1 MDALLTMDE
10 NVLEA
15 EVEMEDRDDDRV
27 LLMLLHTDD
36 MWDLIVSLS
45 PFRAVFSA
53 ENTLEAVV
61 FALLMLL
68 EIEDLILLQALD
80 TVLLTLEATD
90 DAVDLMEFQAD
101 DAVLLALDRL
111 LEMLVLMFV

>member
-1 MDALLTMDE
+1 MDE

-53 ENTLEAVV
+53 DNTREAVV